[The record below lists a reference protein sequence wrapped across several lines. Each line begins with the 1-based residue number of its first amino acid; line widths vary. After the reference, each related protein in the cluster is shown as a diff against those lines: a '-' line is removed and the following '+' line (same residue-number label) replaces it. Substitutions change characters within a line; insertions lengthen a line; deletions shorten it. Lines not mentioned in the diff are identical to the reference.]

1 MIVTKRMRYLYSLW
15 YQPDVYMSEDDWIYI
30 ACMCA
35 GAVISLGLGFLIG
48 QLVVFLL

>member
-1 MIVTKRMRYLYSLW
+1 MITSRMRYLYSMW

-30 ACMCA
+30 AVMSA
-35 GAVISLGLGFLIG
+35 GSVISSGVGFLIG